1 MQPTDRKPVTRTLV
15 ATQAILGVLARAFF
29 TLYLRRTHG
38 LENVRPDRRC
48 IFVANHI
55 SLLDTILL
63 GGLFWQRRAFPIL
76 VLGDKAVWHTTP
88 LHKLLSRQI
97 GFLLERGKLN
107 LDRIRE
113 LEIFGRSVAE
123 FQLVV
128 FPEGTR
134 GDGVN
139 VARCQP
145 GIYHIAQAARA
156 PIVPVFIENMQRL
169 STKHGRFHPLIG
181 LRQIEVHFGVP
192 IPPEQYLALE
202 RDEFTEFVRA
212 QIAAQRPTR

>member
-1 MQPTDRKPVTRTLV
+1 MMM
-15 ATQAILGVLARAFF
+15 TQAVLGLGCRVLFGGP
-29 TLYLRRTHG
+29 YLRRVHG
-38 LENVRPDRRC
+38 LERLRRDQKC
-48 IFVANHI
+48 LFVVNHV

-63 GGLFWQRRAFPIL
+63 GGLFWQRRCLPIL
-76 VLGDKAVWHTTP
+76 VLGDKGVWQASP
-88 LHKLLSRQI
+88 IHKFLSSQI

-113 LEIFGRSVAE
+113 LEIFGRSIAD

-139 VARCQP
+139 VGRCQP
-145 GIYHIAQAARA
+145 GIYYIAQQARA
-156 PIVPVFIENMQRL
+156 PIVPVFIENMQRV
-169 STKHGRFHPLIG
+169 STKHGGFHPFSG
-181 LRQIEVHFGVP
+181 LRQIEVYFGAP

>member
-1 MQPTDRKPVTRTLV
+1 MPRVDWTLRF
-15 ATQAILGVLARAFF
+15 TQCLLGAGARMFF
-29 TLYLRRTHG
+29 GFYLRRIHG
-38 LENVRPDRRC
+38 LENVRRDQRC
-48 IFVANHI
+48 IFISNHV

-63 GGLFWQRRAFPIL
+63 GGLFWQRRAYPIL
-76 VLGDKAVWHTTP
+76 VLGDKAVWSATP

-97 GFLLERGKLN
+97 GFLLERGKIN
-107 LDRIRE
+107 PDRIIE
-113 LEIFGRSVAE
+113 LETFGRSIAD

-139 VARCQP
+139 VAQCQP

-156 PIVPVFIENMQRL
+156 PIVPVFIANMQRV
-169 STKHGRFHPLIG
+169 STKSGRFHPLGG
-181 LRQIEVHFGVP
+181 LRQIEVFVGAP

-202 RDEFTEFVRA
+202 RDEFTEFVRQ
-212 QIAAQRPTR
+212 QIAAQRPSR